1 MHSSRICHE
10 FDGHNRKIHT
20 VKGFVLEKPRIAMD
34 FYSREHVVALL
45 KIKTFTGKLWKH
57 VERRVLLW
65 TRGRAHGSRK
75 INDGKP
81 PFRVTAA
88 FISLSLSLSP
98 SHFPYSHHPRVCSF
112 VRRKGRNLYH
122 VFPSQLRYE
131 KEYRVLGAIFNRLSI
146 VVEWKPAEIRI
157 KCARSVGREIN
168 TMGIFNM
175 ELTLAGGK
183 ERGVRVTCAVAGDAK
198 RDSFRKLPWRVIIPR
213 LWYVENA
220 GMPACLHRYFVNT

>member
-88 FISLSLSLSP
+88 FISLSLSLFIVLSLFASP
-98 SHFPYSHHPRVCSF
+98 SRLF
-112 VRRKGRNLYH
+112 VRSSKGAEFISRISLSASIWKGISRTRRNIQ
-122 VFPSQLRYE
+122 ST
-131 KEYRVLGAIFNRLSI
+131 FNCCR
-146 VVEWKPAEIRI
+146 
-157 KCARSVGREIN
+157 
-168 TMGIFNM
+168 M
-175 ELTLAGGK
+175 ET
-183 ERGVRVTCAVAGDAK
+183 R
-198 RDSFRKLPWRVIIPR
+198 RDS
-213 LWYVENA
+213 N
-220 GMPACLHRYFVNT
+220 